1 MTLGAAVFAAA
12 PPEPVKRGEAP
23 HFNPVSYAL
32 DLLLPLVDLNQ
43 ERAYD
48 PVGLYQWFSYALI
61 AAGWILVTVIAAAVA
76 RVLARR

>member
-1 MTLGAAVFAAA
+1 M
-12 PPEPVKRGEAP
+12 
-23 HFNPVSYAL
+23 SYAL
-32 DLLLPLVDLNQ
+32 DLLLPLIDLNQ